1 MISWSVIAL
10 LGDLSTLLITK
21 FGVAFG
27 ISNLISLG
35 LGICTRIT
43 SKKIF
48 EGLKKYV
55 PKDLGMYYYDVKRKK
70 RKEKKKE
77 ERTRTRESQVIIEKK
92 KKKKI
97 VSKEKKK
104 RKKKET

>member
-43 SKKIF
+43 SQN
-48 EGLKKYV
+48 LKKCV
-55 PKDLGMYYYDVKRKK
+55 LRDLGKFYYELK
-70 RKEKKKE
+70 
-77 ERTRTRESQVIIEKK
+77 T
-92 KKKKI
+92 
-97 VSKEKKK
+97 KK
-104 RKKKET
+104 RKKKQGQEKVKRSLKRKEKQRKTKQKEEKKINMMIN